1 MGLKRLR
8 DLDVST
14 TRPDDYF
21 AEMVKTDEHMQR
33 VCWSCVGHVMIPCN
47 SSRALTS
54 AAVLPTAFTICI

>member
-8 DLDVST
+8 DLDVPT

-33 VCWSCVGHVMIPCN
+33 VCRSCDGYVMI
-47 SSRALTS
+47 T
-54 AAVLPTAFTICI
+54 